1 MPINYLTP
9 KADPTGS
16 TLVRLADVP
25 LTDRLAALHH
35 IMVRDTLT
43 AEEAQTM
50 LDMCLDPGDLS
61 TRIAA

>member
-1 MPINYLTP
+1 MPLNYLTP
-9 KADPTGS
+9 KVEPTGNQ
-16 TLVRLADVP
+16 LARLADVP
-25 LTDRLAALHH
+25 LEQRLAALHH
-35 IMVRDTLT
+35 IMVKDTLT